1 MVYTIRPLREGLC
14 QGAMVEPI
22 AFGPVHVDP
31 DVILRLQKYRRPEA
45 VSPVLKETAGK
56 MASLAESLVEPR
68 GWFRKEPVNAVR
80 PDGLV
85 RVADGIE
92 FQSRGLARLLQEA
105 TEAVLVVLTI
115 GPELERR
122 AQQLVAD
129 EELVE
134 GLLLDTAGWVAID
147 ALTRE
152 LRQRLG
158 TDARGRG
165 LRLTGRMAP
174 GFDDWALEQQ
184 RILFAAFE
192 EGDLSV
198 HLTEACVM
206 LPSKSISGVYGLIP
220 ATTP

>member
-1 MVYTIRPLREGLC
+1 MR
-14 QGAMVEPI
+14 MVEPI
-22 AFGPVHVDP
+22 EFGPVHVEP
-31 DVILRLQKYRRPEA
+31 DVILRLQKYRRLEA

-56 MASLAESLVEPR
+56 MASLAESLVSPS
-68 GWFRKEPVNAVR
+68 GWMRKAPVNTVS

-92 FQSRGLARLLQEA
+92 FHSQGLARLLQEA
-105 TEAVLVVLTI
+105 TEAVLIVLTI

-122 AQQLVAD
+122 ARDMVAD
-129 EELVE
+129 EQLVE

-158 TDARGRG
+158 ADARGRG
-165 LRLTGRMAP
+165 FRLTGRMAP

-184 RILFAAFE
+184 RILFGAFV
-192 EGDLSV
+192 EGNLSV
-198 HLTEACVM
+198 HLTETCVM
-206 LPSKSISGVYGLIP
+206 LPSKSISGVYGFIP
-220 ATTP
+220 AASS